1 MRYGETMPS
10 NDWFSLLTLARE
22 LSPDSKSTFT
32 APHLAA
38 QSGRE
43 RDVKIAS
50 GWLYKFRKW
59 GYVDVVGTVQGS
71 SIRPLNVYV
80 VTEKGHACKPRAGRE
95 LQLRQL
101 LEAIVALRK
110 AKGAKNE
117 AAAATALFK
126 LADEIGG

>member
-1 MRYGETMPS
+1 MPTH
-10 NDWFSLLTLARE
+10 DWFSLLTLARE
-22 LSPDSKSTFT
+22 LSPDSKATFT

-38 QSGRE
+38 QAGFKE

-59 GYVDVVGTVQGS
+59 GYVDVVGTVQGG

-101 LEAIVALRK
+101 LEAVAAFKRARGTK
-110 AKGAKNE
+110 VE
-117 AAAATALFK
+117 AAALAALYK
-126 LADEIGG
+126 LADGIGTE